1 MIVIYDAAGAKHPLS
16 GYTNYHIR
24 HMADGEDRLSFYLDT
39 SHEQYQLIREEGK
52 IEAEGNDYLVK
63 KIDNNKID
71 CVLDFDFLK
80 ARTYTDYRSETRT
93 LLDVLT
99 DHLPEG
105 WTIEGAEVS
114 TIRRTISFDACTDY
128 DIISQCQKTYS
139 VRFIWHI
146 QDKRIEVIDP
156 DQITPTGEYITSE
169 LNLQSL
175 SFKGET
181 TSFATRLYAYG
192 ADGMT
197 MEDAIV
203 DGERYGKTYVENHEF
218 SDKVVC
224 AVWKD
229 ERYTIPANLFNDA
242 TEKLALLA
250 KPVRSYK
257 CRVLDLAK
265 QDPRYSFLTFSMW
278 RKITLIDVERK
289 LRVEHQI
296 VQYDEYPEEP
306 DRNDVTLSCVPET
319 IHDRIKATAA
329 ITEDGKAK
337 IFVTQ
342 PAPPYDIGDLWV
354 QGPDGEIMRCRIK
367 RTAGEAFDLDDWIL
381 ASKYTDDTY
390 AEAVQA
396 DLDQYKIDVSA
407 TLEVHEEN
415 IEARVTKTGGE
426 SSSFAW
432 IMTDAAHTWYA
443 NSAPV
448 MAVSKDGLTVN
459 GNGTFS
465 GEIRASKGY
474 IGGATGFE
482 ITSQAI
488 RNGMESRDDTEHNG
502 VYIGTS
508 GIALGGGKFKVT
520 STGAVTAKSLDLTG
534 GSIRLGDDGN
544 GNPVFAVT
552 NQGAV
557 TAKNLTLTGGSINI
571 GDRFKVSTSGYLTAD
586 FTGGSIT
593 LGKDSSNNPIFQVTS
608 GGVVTAK
615 SLNLTGGSISL
626 GDDGNGNPVFR
637 VTNQGAVT
645 AKNLTLTGGSIN
657 IGDKFKVS
665 TAGVLTADM
674 TGGSITL
681 GDNFAV
687 TNAGAVTA
695 KNLTLTGGSIALGDD
710 GQGKPV
716 FQVTNQGAVTAKN
729 LTLTGGSINIG
740 DKFKVSTTGVLTAD
754 MTGGS
759 ITLGDNFAV
768 TNQGAVTAKNL
779 TLTGGSISLGS
790 DTDGNPVFRVTNQGA
805 VTAKNLTLTGG
816 SINIGDKFK
825 VSSTGVLTADMTG
838 GSITLG
844 NNFAVTNSGAVT
856 AKDLTLTGGSI
867 SLGSD
872 GSGNPVFNVTSS
884 GAVTARNLALTG
896 GSINIKDENGETAFS
911 VSSTGAV
918 TASKLSITGGSI
930 SIGNAFTVDEEGNIR
945 ASSGYFGGS
954 VMAENI
960 KSDAVHGEGGSLSGS
975 ALTTGTVTGGVNG
988 SGQATGQLSAGVVAS
1003 LGYANAYNSATQVNT
1018 GTYPAQFTAGGVYGN
1033 FLFVKAGGQG
1043 AYRDIAA
1050 HTHEFTEGTGAN
1062 AGKVFIGA
1070 ADLTGAE
1077 HSFKIADT
1085 KYYKDGVS
1093 AAWDEGAETAQ
1104 VDTVSLT
1111 NLNTHETSGS
1121 HHYAGVSI
1129 SAAAKAT
1136 KADGST
1142 YTADPQEITEKR
1154 LVLADQV
1161 WTDGR
1166 TTGHDEGAETAQ
1178 VDTVSITAN
1187 GIHIKSGSHHYTRTT
1202 VKATAKGTKADGST
1216 YKAAEQT
1223 ISTERDVNADAVYAD
1238 GKTDYEPTSILVT
1251 RETADADISWNAT
1264 QKKLSANFTITAKN
1278 AAGIAVLDSTGKS
1291 ISIPATKAFDAG
1303 QDYGAGTVVV
1313 LGTDSLT
1320 VTTKNAHKTS
1330 GQHHYVNVDVIPT
1343 ARATK
1348 SNGTYAT
1355 ATNTINRDINAD
1367 TVYSDG
1373 VSAGYNS
1380 GVETA
1385 AVDAVSTSSNDD
1397 HETSGSHHY
1406 VTIDITAN
1414 AKGTYYNGSKY
1425 TAGSQSIASGRY
1437 ILADAVYSAGYT
1449 AGAGSVSQRD
1459 ISSVDEASYSTS
1471 ADFSVV
1477 FDDAYLRYT
1486 NGYLRGRASIAL
1498 TDGSSSTVFIEMDGN
1513 RAYNSGHSDGYSDGH
1528 SDGYS
1533 EGYRDGA
1540 GSVSQRTISSIG
1552 QTSYSSNA
1560 DFSFAFDY
1568 AYLRYSD
1575 GFLKGRASISFSDG
1589 SSNNVFIEMDGARA
1603 YDTGKS
1609 DGYSEGYTNGHSDGY
1624 SDGWSAK
1631 SFYFAGVSGT
1641 YSDTEILLYVYE
1653 NGSFV
1658 TSYWVPYQGTFD

>member
-146 QDKRIEVIDP
+146 QDKRLEVIDP

-459 GNGTFS
+459 GNGTFT

-544 GNPVFAVT
+544 GNPVFA
-552 NQGAV
+552 
-557 TAKNLTLTGGSINI
+557 
-571 GDRFKVSTSGYLTAD
+571 
-586 FTGGSIT
+586 
-593 LGKDSSNNPIFQVTS
+593 
-608 GGVVTAK
+608 
-615 SLNLTGGSISL
+615 
-626 GDDGNGNPVFR
+626 
-637 VTNQGAVT
+637 
-645 AKNLTLTGGSIN
+645 
-657 IGDKFKVS
+657 
-665 TAGVLTADM
+665 
-674 TGGSITL
+674 
-681 GDNFAV
+681 
-687 TNAGAVTA
+687 
-695 KNLTLTGGSIALGDD
+695 
-710 GQGKPV
+710 
-716 FQVTNQGAVTAKN
+716 VTNQGAVTAKN

-930 SIGNAFTVDEEGNIR
+930 SIGNAFSVDEEGNIR

-954 VMAENI
+954 VLAENI

-988 SGQATGQLSAGVVAS
+988 SGHATGQLSAGVVAS

-1104 VDTVSLT
+1104 VDTVS
-1111 NLNTHETSGS
+1111 
-1121 HHYAGVSI
+1121 
-1129 SAAAKAT
+1129 
-1136 KADGST
+1136 
-1142 YTADPQEITEKR
+1142 
-1154 LVLADQV
+1154 
-1161 WTDGR
+1161 
-1166 TTGHDEGAETAQ
+1166 
-1178 VDTVSITAN
+1178 ITAN

-1202 VKATAKGTKADGST
+1202 VKATAKGTKADGSI

-1223 ISTERDVNADAVYAD
+1223 ISTERDVNADVVYTA

-1291 ISIPATKAFDAG
+1291 ISIPAAKAFDAG

-1348 SNGTYAT
+1348 SDGTYAT

-1653 NGSFV
+1653 NGNFV